1 MFSNEPRRIFGKNP
15 ILEVIC
21 QLRFPEI
28 LAIGARPPVDF
39 QEAIRG
45 EYPQYQAMKE
55 VAQPK
60 VTGTPGNFQLQEA
73 APTINYQFRTQD
85 GAWRINLTTKFIS
98 LSCAKYDRWEEFA
111 RRLDQMLAAFIQ
123 VYAPAYFDRV
133 GLRFIN
139 AVCRSELDLE
149 GVPFRE
155 LFQAPY
161 LGLLAQE
168 TVNEKATNR
177 SSVDTELT
185 IQGGCRAKIH
195 AGPGMVRRPGMRNPE
210 EVRFILDNDLFMS
223 GNVPVNLSAA
233 ALNTL
238 HGQADSLF
246 RGAITDTLFDAM
258 EPMEP

>member
-111 RRLDQMLAAFIQ
+111 RSDAGGL
-123 VYAPAYFDRV
+123 YS
-133 GLRFIN
+133 GLR
-139 AVCRSELDLE
+139 A
-149 GVPFRE
+149 
-155 LFQAPY
+155 
-161 LGLLAQE
+161 GLL
-168 TVNEKATNR
+168 
-177 SSVDTELT
+177 
-185 IQGGCRAKIH
+185 
-195 AGPGMVRRPGMRNPE
+195 
-210 EVRFILDNDLFMS
+210 
-223 GNVPVNLSAA
+223 
-233 ALNTL
+233 
-238 HGQADSLF
+238 
-246 RGAITDTLFDAM
+246 
-258 EPMEP
+258 

>member
-1 MFSNEPRRIFGKNP
+1 MFSQEPRRIFGRNP
-15 ILEVIC
+15 IMEVIC

-45 EYPQYQAMKE
+45 DYPQYQPVKE

-60 VTGTPGNFQLQEA
+60 VTGVPGNFQLQEA
-73 APTINYQFRTQD
+73 EPTLNYQFRSQD
-85 GAWRINLTTKFIS
+85 VAWRVNLTSKFIS
-98 LSCAKYDRWEEFA
+98 LACAKYDRWEEFA
-111 RRLDQMLAAFIQ
+111 RRLDQVLAAFIR

-139 AVCRSELDLE
+139 AICRSELDLD
-149 GVPFRE
+149 GTPFRE
-155 LFQAPY
+155 LLQPPY
-161 LGLLAQE
+161 LGLLAE
-168 TVNEKATNR
+168 DDVNERATNR
-177 SSVDTELT
+177 SSVDTELA

-195 AGPGMVRRPGMRNPE
+195 AGPGMVRRPGLTNPE

-238 HGQADSLF
+238 HEQSDSIF
-246 RGAITDTLFDAM
+246 RGAITDTLYDAM

>member
-1 MFSNEPRRIFGKNP
+1 MFSQEPRRIFGKSP
-15 ILEVIC
+15 IMEVIC

-28 LAIGARPPVDF
+28 LAISARPPVDF

-45 EYPQYQAMKE
+45 DYPQYQPTKE

-60 VTGTPGNFQLQEA
+60 VTGTPGSFRLQESE
-73 APTINYQFRTQD
+73 PTLNYQFRSQD
-85 GAWRINLTTKFIS
+85 GAWRINLTSKFIS

-111 RRLDQMLAAFIQ
+111 RRLDQVLAAFIR

-155 LFQAPY
+155 LIQSPY
-161 LGLLAQE
+161 LGLLAE
-168 TVNEKATNR
+168 DDVNERTTNR
-177 SSVDTELT
+177 SSVDTELA

-195 AGPGMVRRPGMRNPE
+195 AGPGMVRRPGLENPE

-238 HGQADSLF
+238 HQQSDSIF
-246 RGAITDTLFDAM
+246 RGAITDTLYDAM

>member
-1 MFSNEPRRIFGKNP
+1 MFSQEPRRIFGKNP

-28 LAIGARPPVDF
+28 LAITARPPVDF

-45 EYPQYQAMKE
+45 DYPQYQPLKE

-73 APTINYQFRTQD
+73 QPTLNYQFRSQD
-85 GAWRINLTTKFIS
+85 GLWRVNLTSKFIS

-111 RRLDQMLAAFIQ
+111 RRLDQILAAFIR

-139 AVCRSELDLE
+139 AVCRSELELE
-149 GVPFRE
+149 GAPFRE
-155 LFQAPY
+155 LIQAPY
-161 LGLLAQE
+161 LGLLSE
-168 TVNEKATNR
+168 EDVNERATNR
-177 SSVDTELT
+177 SSVDTELS

-195 AGPGMVRRPGMRNPE
+195 AGPGMVRRPGLNQPE

-238 HGQADSLF
+238 HEQADSIF
-246 RGAITDTLFDAM
+246 RGAITDTLYEAM
-258 EPMEP
+258 EPTEP